1 MSQENMDLL
10 RQVIDAFN
18 RRDLDALLALMDPGV
33 EFTPY
38 ERAVEGLGPY
48 LGHEGVRSWWEDA
61 FDPFPDLS
69 AELYDLRAVED
80 ITYARGRLRGT
91 GAGSGASFE
100 RTLWLAVKW
109 RDKKEV
115 WWHAF
120 ESEADA
126 LGAVNVMK
134 KGPRAEIKR
143 G

>member
-1 MSQENMDLL
+1 MDLL

-69 AELYDLRAVED
+69 AELYDLRAVGD

-126 LGAVNVMK
+126 LEAVDVMK